1 MIRRLR
7 RFLSA
12 VHENRTLRIENANLR
27 YDLDKQKRIVAGL
40 NVDIA
45 IIGRDRDQL
54 LRDKYLAMEL
64 GRLLT
69 TTDKRPV
76 VH

>member
-1 MIRRLR
+1 MIARLR
-7 RFLSA
+7 RFFSA
-12 VHENRTLRIENANLR
+12 VQESRALRIENANLR
-27 YDLDKQKRIVAGL
+27 YDLDKQKRIIAGL

-69 TTDKRPV
+69 TTEKRPV

>member
-1 MIRRLR
+1 MIARLR
-7 RFLSA
+7 RFFSA
-12 VHENRTLRIENANLR
+12 VHEARALRIENANLR
-27 YDLDKQKRIVAGL
+27 YDLDKQKRIIAGL

-69 TTDKRPV
+69 TTEKRPV